1 MKKPKAIAAS
11 AVAICLMTAGVA
23 VGLDGTP
30 DDEGEPIQ
38 VEDRVETK
46 PLGCPTGGTIARAI
60 YELGVLPPTQDH
72 LADSLAEAA
81 HNSLETLIGNEPVA
95 LDDLNLGLEYVRL
108 VRESGESTGDYAVSL
123 VTEQREVVWQLH
135 LKEYSE
141 GFGKTG
147 VEYCT
152 KVMQALDAG
161 ELEVLG

>member
-1 MKKPKAIAAS
+1 MKRPKAIAAS
-11 AVAICLMTAGVA
+11 AVAICVMTAGVA

-30 DDEGEPIQ
+30 DDGVEPIQ
-38 VEDRVETK
+38 VEDRVEAN

-60 YELGVLPPTQDH
+60 YEMGVLPPTEDH
-72 LADSLAEAA
+72 LVDSLAEAA
-81 HNSLETLIGNEPVA
+81 HNSLENLIGNEPVD
-95 LDDLNLGLEYVRL
+95 LDDLSLEYVRL
-108 VRESGESTGDYAVSL
+108 VRESGESMGEYAVSL
-123 VTEQREVVWQLH
+123 VTERREVVWQLH

-152 KVMQALDAG
+152 NVMQALDAG